1 MILLLTKKKKNPER
15 NKGNTKTCCSFQTQ
29 HLIFELQQTKGRK
42 QTEACARL
50 HILNGSHFLPPS
62 SSFTAKGQLS
72 RKAVSVPITIP
83 LSERKIKTLTK
94 EQMIRGH
101 WFLQLQ
107 KCFREEVA
115 SLQNYYYQ
123 SAFIAPAFFIA
134 FQHTK

>member
-1 MILLLTKKKKNPER
+1 MYKTAHYKWDLFPPTFLFVHRERPAVTKSCFCTHYHP
-15 NKGNTKTCCSFQTQ
+15 F
-29 HLIFELQQTKGRK
+29 IRK
-42 QTEACARL
+42 ED
-50 HILNGSHFLPPS
+50 
-62 SSFTAKGQLS
+62 
-72 RKAVSVPITIP
+72 
-83 LSERKIKTLTK
+83 KTLTK